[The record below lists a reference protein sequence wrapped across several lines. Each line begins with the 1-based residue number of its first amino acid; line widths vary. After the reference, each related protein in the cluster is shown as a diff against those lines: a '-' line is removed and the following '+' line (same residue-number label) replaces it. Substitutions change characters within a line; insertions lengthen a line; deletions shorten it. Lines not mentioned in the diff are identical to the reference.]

1 MLAVALGLG
10 SALCWGLADFVAG
23 LQSRVQH
30 VLAVLAISQLA
41 GTIGLLIL
49 VLIVGGSFPSG
60 GAAAWTIT
68 GAVAGILGLFAFYAA
83 LASGTMSIVAPISAT
98 GAAIPVAAGVA
109 LGERP
114 SVVQWLGLAVAMAGV
129 IASSREPAHGDAGRA
144 ATHRRAVGL
153 ALLAA
158 IGIGLFLLGLDRA
171 TETADPLPAT
181 LLGRVCST
189 TLVLV
194 LLVAIRPPLPRAPGT
209 IGLIL
214 LAGVLDAGANALYAL
229 ATVEGLLSVVSV
241 LGSLYPAVTV
251 VLARLVLAEKI
262 AWWQQAGVG
271 ATLAGVGLI
280 AAG

>member
-10 SALCWGLADFVAG
+10 SALCWGVADFIAG

-30 VLAVLAISQLA
+30 VLAVLAISQIA
-41 GTIGLLIL
+41 GTLALL
-49 VLIVGGSFPSG
+49 VLVMAVGGEFPTG
-60 GAAAWTIT
+60 GAVAWTVT
-68 GAVAGILGLFAFYAA
+68 GALAGILGLLAFYAA
-83 LASGTMSIVAPISAT
+83 LAAGTMSIVAPISAT
-98 GAAIPVAAGVA
+98 GAAIPVTVGVA

-114 SVVQWLGLAVAMAGV
+114 GALQWVGLAVAMGGV
-129 IASSREPAHGDAGRA
+129 IAAAREPAHDDLARA
-144 ATHRRAVGL
+144 ETHRRAIAL

-158 IGIGLFLLGLDRA
+158 VGIGMFLLGLDRA
-171 TETADPLPAT
+171 TESADPLPAT
-181 LLGRVCST
+181 LLGRGCASA
-189 TLVLV
+189 LVV
-194 LLVAIRPPLPRAPGT
+194 SLLLAIRPPLPRAGGT
-209 IGLIL
+209 LALIV

-251 VLARLVLAEKI
+251 VLARLVLAERI

-271 ATLAGVGLI
+271 ATLVGVGLI